1 MDSMDHRIERLEY
14 YIQLLVKTVDMDRYP
29 FYALLIDK
37 GLSKEEG
44 EAVMR

>member
-29 FYALLIDK
+29 FY
-37 GLSKEEG
+37 
-44 EAVMR
+44 